1 MQRYTSQQAADQVG
15 MTPAAVRRYCAHGL
29 VPEATE
35 RANGEWALTA
45 TSLARL
51 RVVKACRLCG
61 VSLPGIHAALVP
73 QTQRPTATDVVGLRR
88 LVEFGAVSRY
98 HEGN

>member
-1 MQRYTSQQAADQVG
+1 
-15 MTPAAVRRYCAHGL
+15 MTPAAVKRYCAHDL

-35 RANGEWALTA
+35 QANGEWALTA

-61 VSLPGIHAALVP
+61 VSLPDIHAALIP

>member
-1 MQRYTSQQAADQVG
+1 MG
-15 MTPAAVRRYCAHGL
+15 MTPAAVRCYCVHGL
-29 VPEATE
+29 VPEAMQRTD
-35 RANGEWALTA
+35 GEWELTA